1 MLLLCLCKLSFVG
14 LVMLVFASCPDFSR
28 VPSIR
33 RESVGSVWGVTVFP
47 RQFCVFLCVHM
58 LSCLLSVSQ
67 AWFGEK
73 FDVPLQSPPRGLRS
87 PRPGPGLTDVFQYD
101 QWLAV
106 RHEATLVP
114 MQEDLA
120 IWLSGMLGKPVH
132 AKQAVYD
139 SLAKN
144 YCYY

>member
-1 MLLLCLCKLSFVG
+1 MRGHCVPETAVCVSLCAHVELFG
-14 LVMLVFASCPDFSR
+14 F
-28 VPSIR
+28 
-33 RESVGSVWGVTVFP
+33 
-47 RQFCVFLCVHM
+47 
-58 LSCLLSVSQ
+58 LLSVSQ

-120 IWLSGMLGKPVH
+120 IWLSGMLGKPAH
-132 AKQAVYD
+132 AKLTLSA
-139 SLAKN
+139 
-144 YCYY
+144 